1 MVQKLHALNLV
12 WISARLVCE
21 VRKRGSILEHIS
33 VLGGWSAN
41 KKMKPAKARQWTPLN
56 TLVRQQYRHQP
67 AKLIPHQP

>member
-12 WISARLVCE
+12 WISARLVRE

-41 KKMKPAKARQWTPLN
+41 LPSRSREELP
-56 TLVRQQYRHQP
+56 VIR
-67 AKLIPHQP
+67 